1 MISIDN
7 GSINSKVVLLGNS
20 GTGKTS
26 ILQCQLNRS
35 MSETSLPTIGC
46 VYHEVNINVKGENVS
61 LKVWDTAG
69 QEIYRSIVPIYVRGT
84 AAAILVYDVSE
95 PSTLSSLPQW
105 LSILLEESENVN
117 LYVVGNKI
125 DLTDHYNVE
134 DKDAKHYADQIHA
147 SFFKVSAKEARG
159 VNELFSAIANDLSGN
174 VNIISRDIA
183 ERNQKSDGCC

>member
-7 GSINSKVVLLGNS
+7 GSTNSKVVLLGNS

-35 MSETSLPTIGC
+35 MNETSLPTIGC
-46 VYHEVNINVKGENVS
+46 VYHEVNILVKDENIS

-69 QEIYRSIVPIYVRGT
+69 QEIYRSIVPIYVRGS

-95 PSTLSSLPQW
+95 PASLSSLSQW
-105 LSILLEESENVN
+105 LSILLEESENVL

-125 DLTDHYNVE
+125 DLTDRYVVE
-134 DKDAKHYADQIHA
+134 DKEAKHYADSIHA
-147 SFFKVSAKEARG
+147 SFFKVSAKEAKG
-159 VNELFSAIANDLSGN
+159 VNDLFTAIANDLCGN
-174 VNIISRDIA
+174 KNFITREVA
-183 ERNQKSDGCC
+183 EQNQKADGCC